1 MHDDDGRRAAGAP
14 PVEQDIHW
22 DRARD
27 FVRRR
32 LSFELPAP
40 AHGLLDDLTQ
50 ECLVRLLRV
59 VRRERV
65 DNLEALLTVLARRT
79 AVDALRRRS
88 RWRALITEDETAIAL
103 AADPHARA
111 DEPGDPLERLRFVV
125 VEYFVAHD
133 ARCRELAV
141 AYFAGRDWKAVAVAS
156 GRSHDLIRKQ
166 WSRCLEL
173 LRAAARDERG
183 PLFEWTR
190 NE

>member
-1 MHDDDGRRAAGAP
+1 MHEDRGRGPAGVP
-14 PVEQDIHW
+14 PAEQEIHW
-22 DRARD
+22 DRARA
-27 FVRRR
+27 FARQR
-32 LSFELPAP
+32 LSFELPGP

-65 DNLEALLTVLARRT
+65 VNVEALLTVLARRT

-88 RWRALITEDETAIAL
+88 RWRALVTSDEAAIAL
-103 AADPHARA
+103 AADPEARVG
-111 DEPGDPLERLRFVV
+111 EPGDPLERLRFVV

-141 AYFAGRDWKAVAVAS
+141 AYFSGRDWKAVADSS

-183 PLFEWTR
+183 PLLEWTR